1 MPIAT
6 IVTVASTAV
15 TAVAALIGVLLA
27 LRSQPRTRCRHDEPA
42 GTVTKKA
49 RRQKPVGTG
58 SPAHKKKAKQA
69 KMDEAEKLISEGH
82 YRAAVLILNIPLE
95 CALRGAAHRAG
106 IRPAHSA
113 MPGVQMANALFRAD
127 VLDKS
132 DVTAARLFSE
142 IYERAATVSG
152 EPPAGEA
159 RLAVELLK
167 RILQSLVV

>member
-15 TAVAALIGVLLA
+15 TAAAALIGALLA

-42 GTVTKKA
+42 WTVTKKA
-49 RRQKPVGTG
+49 RRQKTVGTG
-58 SPAHKKKAKQA
+58 SLTHKKKAERA
-69 KMDEAEKLISEGH
+69 KIDEAERLISEGH

-95 CALRGAAHRAG
+95 CALREATHRAG
-106 IRPAHSA
+106 IRLAHSA
-113 MPGVQMANALFRAD
+113 RPGVQMANALFRAD

-142 IYERAATVSG
+142 IYERAATVPA

-159 RLAVELLK
+159 RFAVELLK
-167 RILQSLVV
+167 RILQSLIV